1 MRLLAVN
8 NKTNKTNSE
17 KRVLYFSYIRLQK
30 QHSCPMY
37 WLKICKAWV
46 RSQLRWAWNWLKL
59 NVKSSN
65 VLRIIIH
72 CLSARRDVGL
82 TQGGLIPKKHSLYR
96 ALKHS
101 IRQQKLDLN
110 LSKTKQ
116 PLPVITNSLKLQ
128 ISYGFCQLAGA
139 PNDNFQQISVQKTI
153 WDLEFSEH
161 LFKISCLSASPRIFG
176 HLKNGIIAYFKR
188 IFTLKRS
195 PRIFGSLFSGWNFRK
210 GKFWS
215 L

>member
-8 NKTNKTNSE
+8 NKANKTNSE

-30 QHSCPMY
+30 QHSSLMY

-82 TQGGLIPKKHSLYR
+82 TKGGLIPKKHSLYR

-116 PLPVITNSLKLQ
+116 PLPVITNS
-128 ISYGFCQLAGA
+128 
-139 PNDNFQQISVQKTI
+139 
-153 WDLEFSEH
+153 H
-161 LFKISCLSASPRIFG
+161 L
-176 HLKNGIIAYFKR
+176 
-188 IFTLKRS
+188 
-195 PRIFGSLFSGWNFRK
+195 NFRYLTVSANLQGHPTTIFSK
-210 GKFWS
+210 YLFRRRFEI
-215 L
+215 